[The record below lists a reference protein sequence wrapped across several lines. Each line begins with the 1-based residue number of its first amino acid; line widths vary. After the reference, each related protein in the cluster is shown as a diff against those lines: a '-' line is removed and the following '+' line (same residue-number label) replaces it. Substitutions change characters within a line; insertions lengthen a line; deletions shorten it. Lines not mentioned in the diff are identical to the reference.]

1 MDSVYRLHSPTIS
14 EASFEFVKTESDVD
28 SLLQVA
34 EKSQDTSDAIS
45 LKSDISSNVSEDP
58 EVPESD
64 LSVSEEEEKKREEIV
79 NDETSDDSEKSLIS
93 TGNIIGDSMGLT
105 VEIPE
110 INEKPVEADK
120 DCGLIMEVENVDV
133 PKGAE
138 SQQEEKNLQA
148 DPLGVIETPILRNSN
163 QTALDYQKME
173 QKVNTMSSEIEK
185 LQESIEKCHQKVS
198 EVSQTM
204 ENMQAE
210 TRERAKGHTFIN
222 ESICGE
228 WRLLNM
234 EGMNEDMKADGVTFP
249 NRVKSLV
256 AHTRFHFDGY
266 KLRSHQRLF
275 CKVFGHSAVSY
286 GKSVEGNITSNTFLR
301 GNMMVTD
308 CKDARGVTCERTERY
323 VADGHLHI
331 SHINSYGERNTLVY
345 ERVRPKVSYLLSIG
359 NVTRLYC
366 KFWQN

>member
-1 MDSVYRLHSPTIS
+1 MDSVNRLHSPAIS
-14 EASFEFVKTESDVD
+14 ESSFEFVKTESDVD
-28 SLLQVA
+28 SLLEAV
-34 EKSQDTSDAIS
+34 EKTQDTSDAIS
-45 LKSDISSNVSEDP
+45 LKSDISSNVSEDS
-58 EVPESD
+58 EVSESE
-64 LSVSEEEEKKREEIV
+64 LSVSDEEEKKEIEIV

-110 INEKPVEADK
+110 INEKPVEAVK
-120 DCGLIMEVENVDV
+120 EDCGLIMEVENVDV

-138 SQQEEKNLQA
+138 SQPEEKNLQA
-148 DPLGVIETPILRNSN
+148 DPLGVIETPILRNLN
-163 QTALDYQKME
+163 QDYEKIE
-173 QKVNTMSSEIEK
+173 EKVKTMSSEIEK
-185 LQESIEKCHQKVS
+185 FREGLEKSNQKVS
-198 EVSQTM
+198 ELSQTI

-275 CKVFGHSAVSY
+275 CKVFGHSAVAY

-301 GNMMVTD
+301 GNMMVTE
-308 CKDARGVTCERTERY
+308 CKDERGVTSERTERY
-323 VADGHLHI
+323 VVDGHLHI

-359 NVTRLYC
+359 NVARLYG